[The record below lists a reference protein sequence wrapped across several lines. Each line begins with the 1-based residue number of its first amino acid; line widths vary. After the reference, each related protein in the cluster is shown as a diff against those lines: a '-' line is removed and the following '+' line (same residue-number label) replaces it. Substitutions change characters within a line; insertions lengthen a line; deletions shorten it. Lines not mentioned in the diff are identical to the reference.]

1 MCASKLAVC
10 NLVSSK
16 DQQSPLN
23 HYHGTEQ
30 GRHIVDV
37 SQSLPSLETLPQG
50 ELALML
56 PSLGPAG
63 SQATTVLPES
73 QGTAKG
79 SWVCNAE
86 TSGA

>member
-1 MCASKLAVC
+1 MCAPKLVVC
-10 NLVSSK
+10 NLISSK
-16 DQQSPLN
+16 GQQSPLN
-23 HYHGTEQ
+23 HYRGTEQ

-37 SQSLPSLETLPQG
+37 SQSLPSLEILPQG

-56 PSLGPAG
+56 PYLGLAG

-79 SWVCNAE
+79 NWVCNAE